1 MKNIFKKN
9 QIIITA
15 LFIMIAIAGYLKF
28 SGNNEDKIADVGSNE
43 VLDYDTYTETA
54 GDNILEGSTV
64 TLDEDAVGVNLLDKV
79 GLDPTANSE
88 TSDET
93 VAKGTE
99 NTDAATIDE
108 NVADTQTADAAEV
121 ADISDEDAAAKDA
134 AAEVAAAEDAAQLGV
149 SDTGEVI
156 VDDKD
161 TSAPGEAILVSTTI
175 SASYFSTA
183 KLTREQTRARSKET
197 LMGIVD
203 DANVEKTAQEDAINS
218 VINLTAIAEKEN
230 AAETLLEAK
239 GFSDAVVSI
248 TEGSDIDGNV
258 IKGCV
263 DVIINTTSITEQDV
277 AQIEDIVKRK
287 TGVKSS
293 SEIFISPVTVEE

>member
-28 SGNNEDKIADVGSNE
+28 SGNNEEKIADVGSNE

-54 GDNILEGSTV
+54 GDDILDGSTV
-64 TLDEDAVGVNLLDKV
+64 TLDEDADAVGVDLLDKV
-79 GLDPTANSE
+79 GLDPAANSDTTDEAVADGTGE
-88 TSDET
+88 T
-93 VAKGTE
+93 
-99 NTDAATIDE
+99 AATDE
-108 NVADTQTADAAEV
+108 NVAAVDTDTT
-121 ADISDEDAAAKDA
+121 DISDADATTD
-134 AAEVAAAEDAAQLGV
+134 EVAQLGV

-156 VDDKD
+156 VDDEE

-175 SASYFSTA
+175 SAGYFATA
-183 KLTREQTRARSKET
+183 KLTREQTRARSRES
-197 LMGIVD
+197 LMEIVNNKSLEE
-203 DANVEKTAQEDAINS
+203 ALKEDAINS
-218 VINLTAIAEKEN
+218 YINLTAIAEKEN

-248 TEGSDIDGNV
+248 TEGSDIDGNI

-263 DVIINTTSITEQDV
+263 DVIISATSITEQDI

-293 SEIFISPVTVEE
+293 SEIIISPVIVEE